1 MRGHGRLAKHG
12 GSIRRARRRY
22 RLAVDHPNSPIVVL
36 GSSLTGLLISR
47 ALSHAGAVHVLVG
60 GEEPPHAPRL
70 GESLNE
76 CSGPSLCRILGPDL
90 AQFLHKKNHISL
102 FNGSYASAA
111 HIGNPREPLAFVREK
126 VVRADRVAIPYGR
139 TFLAHVDR
147 VRLDPWVYRLARS
160 DPACRFVSGRAR
172 SIDVR
177 EDRVTRIRLEDG
189 RSIEAPRHVL
199 DATGPGSPLAAA
211 AGIATRSISPEQ
223 RVVWGHRGRTSAGG
237 PKPWWEYGTNL
248 IRTHQA
254 IDGVDGIAWIIPI
267 GDTLSVGLSVGA
279 DDARAADLPAEQLL
293 DLLATAAARRGWD
306 YRLRFPDGGAPIDLR
321 HGYTVRERL
330 HGANWFLAA
339 GSFVQPWFPS
349 SAGLWTATLA
359 ADIAPA
365 LAGGDGAV
373 GGRYAQS
380 MEQLLHV
387 HAHIA
392 QLIHGPAFRSL
403 REAQGFWARWL
414 AFVPRRLSDGLR
426 VMNDDW
432 KEHRSR
438 HSLLRRG
445 ARVFGR
451 FPRLQLALWG
461 NAQVRCRY
469 RPQLDEQSDA
479 IASGYFNTTAYRIE
493 NYLRALP
500 SLAWPLGTGLPPR
513 WTLDDVCAS
522 GEGVLVQGS

>member
-1 MRGHGRLAKHG
+1 
-12 GSIRRARRRY
+12 
-22 RLAVDHPNSPIVVL
+22 VEHPESPAVVL

-47 ALSHAGAVHVLVG
+47 SLSRAGVAHVLVG
-60 GEEPPHAPRL
+60 GEEPSHAPRL

-90 AQFLHKKNHISL
+90 APFLHKKNHISL
-102 FNGSYASAA
+102 FNGSYATAA
-111 HIGNPREPLAFVREK
+111 HIGNPREPLAFVRDK

-139 TFLAHVDR
+139 TFLAHIDR
-147 VRLDPWVYRLARS
+147 VRLDPWVHRLVRS
-160 DPACRFVSGRAR
+160 DPACHFVSGRVR

-177 EDRVTRIRLEDG
+177 EDTVTRIRLEDG
-189 RSIEAPRHVL
+189 RSIEAPRFVL
-199 DATGPGSPLAAA
+199 DATGPRSPVAAA
-211 AGIATRSISPEQ
+211 VGIATRSISPEQ
-223 RVVWGHRGRTSAGG
+223 RVVWGHRGRETAGG
-237 PKPWWEYGTNL
+237 PRPWWEYGTNL
-248 IRTHQA
+248 IRTHLA

-267 GDTLSVGLSVGA
+267 GDTLSVGLSVCA
-279 DDARAADLPAEQLL
+279 DDPRAADLTAEQLL
-293 DLLATAAARRGWD
+293 DLLAAAAARRGWD
-306 YRLRFPDGGAPIDLR
+306 YRPRFPDAGAAIELR

-339 GSFVQPWFPS
+339 GTFVQPWFPS

-365 LAGGDGAV
+365 LVGGDGAV
-373 GGRYAQS
+373 AGRYAQS

-432 KEHRSR
+432 REHRLR

-445 ARVFGR
+445 AGVFGR
-451 FPRLQLALWG
+451 FPRLQLAVWG

-469 RPQLDEQSDA
+469 RPRLDEQSDA
-479 IASGYFNTTAYRIE
+479 IAACYFNVTAYRIE

-500 SLAWPLGTGLPPR
+500 TLAWPLATRLPPR
-513 WTLDDVCAS
+513 WSLQDVPTRGTAS
-522 GEGVLVQGS
+522 AVQES